1 MSVDAMTVVR
11 TALLAA
17 DGRALS
23 AKEMADTVAG
33 GGALEAVR
41 TSVARGVR
49 TGELVRHHN
58 PDGVLRYTLAP
69 PRAKR
74 GTKGADPKL
83 PLTDRVDA
91 AIVSGQYDTR
101 DVMVAVGGNCAISE
115 VAQALR
121 RLEKRGVVEREVV
134 DSITMWRRA
143 GTPAKG
149 PPESIAGDLGH
160 NPYRPLVKARE
171 ERDMDAL
178 QRIDTPGP
186 ATAKVVA
193 DHKPFTSS
201 ADPFGLTSRLAVVTE
216 DAENLVHDAL
226 ASPMPDTVA
235 QHLALAAFELGRAQ
249 RALLTLSQT
258 QGAHA

>member
-11 TALLAA
+11 LALLAA
-17 DGRALS
+17 DGAALS
-23 AKEMADTVAG
+23 AKAMAETAAG

-41 TSVARGVR
+41 TAVARGVR
-49 TGELVRHHN
+49 SGALVRHHN

-69 PRAKR
+69 QR
-74 GTKGADPKL
+74 GKGANPKL
-83 PLTDRVDA
+83 PLTERVDA

-101 DVMVAVGGNCAISE
+101 DVMVAVGGDCAISE

-121 RLEKRGVVEREVV
+121 RLEKRGAVEREVV
-134 DSITMWRRA
+134 DNITLWRRA

-149 PPESIAGDLGH
+149 PSAQVAGDLVH
-160 NPYRPLVKARE
+160 NPFLPLAKGRE
-171 ERDMDAL
+171 ERAMDAAK
-178 QRIDTPGP
+178 RSDTLLP
-186 ATAKVVA
+186 ATAKIVA
-193 DHKPFTSS
+193 DNNKPFTSS

-226 ASPMPDTVA
+226 ASTMPDTVA
-235 QHLALAAFELGRAQ
+235 QHLALAAFELGRAH

-258 QGAHA
+258 QGAQA